1 MARRSSQQWQ
11 QIIEQQEASGLSVV
25 DFCKQHQLNSKYFYA
40 RRRNGLM
47 KKQRNLAVPFI
58 KVSKAPADNSAMALQ
73 VGDIRL
79 SLPTDTEPQWL
90 AQLLKALSI

>member
-1 MARRSSQQWQ
+1 MLKNVLFLQT
-11 QIIEQQEASGLSVV
+11 IIQQQEASGLSVV

-40 RRRNGLM
+40 RRRSGLL
-47 KKQRNLAVPFI
+47 KKKSNLPVPFI
-58 KVSKAPADNSAMALQ
+58 KVSKAPTDNTAMALQ

-79 SLPTDTEPQWL
+79 SLPANTEPEWL